1 MYIYFKTTNVSFMSI
16 FFFDSALNA
25 YDFCCLH
32 VQNVQLI
39 FNELWKI
46 SDIFKTVIIEIN

>member
-1 MYIYFKTTNVSFMSI
+1 MYIYFKTTNVFI
-16 FFFDSALNA
+16 HVNFFFDSALNA

>member
-1 MYIYFKTTNVSFMSI
+1 MYIYFKTTNVFI
-16 FFFDSALNA
+16 HVNFFFDSALNA

-46 SDIFKTVIIEIN
+46 SDIFETVIIEIN